1 MNPSTNQL
9 VLWVV
14 TVYFVLLVAIGWLFS
29 RHTGTSA
36 SYYKGGNV
44 IPWWAVGLSQYMA
57 SFSAYSFVVIAGVI
71 YSKGIFGLLWT
82 LLAPLSLAL
91 GALLFAR
98 RWRRTGLTTPIEYF
112 LVRFS
117 PRFRQVFAWL
127 GLISRPLGN
136 GIRMAAFGI
145 LITALLGFDRNTLL
159 VAGLSVPDA
168 VVIGGVVVVI
178 IYTLLGGLFG
188 AVVADIL
195 QFVILQAA
203 LIPLF
208 VISYLRVGGWDGLVR
223 SVPAQFMQLP
233 AVASPDWLWFIG
245 WAVIFFCDYNAG
257 QWGLI
262 TRYLGTR
269 SERDAEK
276 AGLLSAVLYLP
287 LSLLALLP
295 ILAAR
300 ALNPEIHPE
309 SSFGWISREVLPG
322 GLVAAMVAAMFSA
335 TLSTISA
342 ELNTL
347 AGVFA
352 IDIYQARINPG
363 APEARVVVV
372 GRLATFVAGAAMIAV
387 GLLVLHG
394 AGLVLNAA
402 QQVASFFVIPM
413 AVPMLLGLF
422 TWRVD
427 SRGAFAAMLA
437 GAIAAA
443 VFYYLPRNLGCTP
456 GAIALWQNAGTAAV
470 SVLVFYGSRLAFR
483 ADDARRAAAR
493 TLVESLAVPL
503 TAPAAPEGG
512 FPAPLK
518 VVGLCVLFTALILL
532 TTLIQ
537 PASRTQWP
545 AIVATCGGLI
555 ALAVFALWADRC
567 QRQKTDPLPS

>member
-14 TVYFVLLVAIGWLFS
+14 AVYFGLLVAIGWLFS
-29 RHTGTSA
+29 RGAATSA
-36 SYYKGGNV
+36 SFYKGGNA

-57 SFSAYSFVVIAGVI
+57 SFSAYSFVVIAGVV
-71 YSKGIFGLLWT
+71 YSKGLFGLLWT
-82 LLAPLSLAL
+82 LLAPAAL
-91 GALLFAR
+91 CAGALVFAP
-98 RWRRTGLTTPIEYF
+98 RWRRTGLTTPVEYF

-117 PRFRQVFAWL
+117 PRFREVFAWL
-127 GLISRPLGN
+127 GLVSRPLGN

-145 LITALLGFDRNTLL
+145 LVAALLGCGRREPVL
-159 VAGLSVPDA
+159 AGLSAPDL
-168 VVIGGVVVVI
+168 VVIGGVAVVI
-178 IYTLLGGLFG
+178 LYTLLGGLYG

-208 VISYLRVGGWDGLVR
+208 FLSYARVGGWDGLLR
-223 SVPAQFMQLP
+223 LVPEGFTRLP
-233 AVASPDWLWFIG
+233 EAASPDWLWFAG

-269 SERDAEK
+269 GEGDAVK

-300 ALNPEIHPE
+300 ALDPGIHPE

-342 ELNTL
+342 ELNAL
-347 AGVFA
+347 AGIFA
-352 IDIYQARINPG
+352 IDVYKARVNP
-363 APEARVVVV
+363 AADEARVVVV
-372 GRLATFVAGAAMIAV
+372 GRIATLASGVAMILV

-394 AGLVLNAA
+394 ADLVLNAA
-402 QQVASFFVIPM
+402 QQIASFFVIPM

-427 SRGAFAAMLA
+427 SRGAFASIFA
-437 GAIAAA
+437 GAVAAA
-443 VFYYLPRNLGCTP
+443 VFYYVPQRLGLPP

-470 SVLVFYGSRLAFR
+470 SVLVFFGSRLFVAR
-483 ADDARRAAAR
+483 DDAARAAAR
-493 TLVESLAVPL
+493 AFVEGLAVRREDQADAQP
-503 TAPAAPEGG
+503 GR
-512 FPAPLK
+512 FPAPLRI
-518 VVGLCVLFTALILL
+518 VGNCVFATALILT
-532 TTLIQ
+532 TTLVQ
-537 PASRTQWP
+537 ESTRAQWP
-545 AIVATCGGLI
+545 VVLATAGGLA
-555 ALAVFALWADRC
+555 ALGTLARWADRLQ
-567 QRQKTDPLPS
+567 QR

>member
-14 TVYFVLLVAIGWLFS
+14 AVYFILLVGIGWAFS
-29 RHTGTSA
+29 RKAATSA
-36 SYYKGGNV
+36 DYYKGGNV
-44 IPWWAVGLSQYMA
+44 IPWWAAGLSQYMA

-71 YSKGIFGLLWT
+71 YSKGVFGVLWT
-82 LLAPLSLAL
+82 LLAPLSLAV
-91 GALLFAR
+91 GALVFAP
-98 RWRRTGLTTPIEYF
+98 RWRRTGLTTPVEYF
-112 LVRFS
+112 LIRFS
-117 PRFRQVFAWL
+117 PRFREVFAWL
-127 GLISRPLGN
+127 GLVSRPLGN

-145 LITALLGFDRNTLL
+145 LITALLGYDRTAALL
-159 VAGLSVPDA
+159 PGLTVPDA
-168 VVIGGVVVVI
+168 VVIGGVAVVI
-178 IYTLLGGLFG
+178 VYTLLGGLFG

-203 LIPLF
+203 LVPLF
-208 VISYLRVGGWDGLVR
+208 FLSYARIGGWDGLVR
-223 SVPAQFMQLP
+223 SVPETFLRLP
-233 AVASPDWLWFIG
+233 DASSPDWLWFVG
-245 WAVIFFCDYNAG
+245 WAVIFFGDYNAG
-257 QWGLI
+257 QWGLV

-269 SERDAEK
+269 SERDAIK

-300 ALNPEIHPE
+300 ALDPGIHPE

-335 TLSTISA
+335 TLSTIAA

-352 IDIYQARINPG
+352 IDIYQARLNPTAG
-363 APEARVVVV
+363 EARVVVV
-372 GRLATFVAGAAMIAV
+372 GRLATLAAGAAMIVV

-427 SRGAFAAMLA
+427 SRGAFAAMIA
-437 GAIAAA
+437 GAVAAA
-443 VFYYLPRNLGCTP
+443 AFYYLSRVAGLSS
-456 GAIALWQNAGTAAV
+456 GAVALWQNAGTAAV
-470 SVLVFYGSRLAFR
+470 SVLVFFGSRWVLRPAE
-483 ADDARRAAAR
+483 AAQAAAR
-493 TLVESLAVPL
+493 GFVESLGRPL
-503 TAPAAPEGG
+503 AAPAAAEGR
-512 FPAPLK
+512 FPAPLRI
-518 VVGLCVLFTALILL
+518 VGWCVLFTAGILL
-532 TTLIQ
+532 TTLVQ
-537 PASRTQWP
+537 PATRAQWP
-545 AIVATCGGLI
+545 AVAATVAG
-555 ALAVFALWADRC
+555 LAVLAGLALWADR
-567 QRQKTDPLPS
+567 RQSPRD